1 MPATPGG
8 IAGIVQTNLASVGML
23 GMDVPKISLGL
34 GIGVSSWVAQIVVQT
49 VDVGTAGGGSGGPI
63 PVTVPPAALLANIQT
78 GFASSGLVGQF
89 APLLSTGIANGLAQ
103 AFLQALVKT
112 THAGVGTGSG
122 VAKFIAPPA
131 TPVVAAGLSSAG
143 VIGQFAI
150 QLATAVGVGLDV
162 TFASLVIPVPI
173 VGSGSPTAATGTGVG
188 QII

>member
-1 MPATPGG
+1 MPATP
-8 IAGIVQTNLASVGML
+8 AGISGLVSANLASVGML
-23 GMDVPKISLGL
+23 GMDIPKIALGI
-34 GIGVSSWVAQIVVQT
+34 GIGVSGWVAQIVVQT
-49 VDVGTAGGGSGGPI
+49 ADVGTAGAGSGGPV
-63 PVTVPPAALLANIQT
+63 PVVIPPATMLGNIQT
-78 GFASSGLVGQF
+78 GFGSATLIGQF
-89 APLLSTGIANGLAQ
+89 APAFATGIANGLTQ

-131 TPVVAAGLSSAG
+131 TPSIAGGLSSAG
-143 VIGQFAI
+143 VIGQFAA
-150 QLATAVGVGLDV
+150 QLAAAVGVGLDT